1 MSAASTGASA
11 GAATGAT
18 PKPRPAAIAL
28 GEDGGGVAA
37 SPFSPLPVLLH
48 ELNQPLT
55 GLQCS
60 LELATVGS
68 RTPQQYISVLHQS
81 LDLVARMRMLVEA
94 VREVSDLEPGVSSQ
108 PEAIALDFLLRGTVD
123 DLRPVAESR
132 KLHIDV
138 DGNSFP
144 HSCLVQRSVTATLF
158 RIIDSVLSLAVSH
171 SIVRVHLRTLDQHA
185 AVLISWMD
193 EKKIHEKMAENT
205 ETGRLRLSPPALGL
219 LVARACWQRAGG
231 QWNAEFSP
239 ANHSLTLLLPW
250 AESNNQP
257 PTSSCGDRS

>member
-1 MSAASTGASA
+1 MSAAASTGTSA
-11 GAATGAT
+11 GAAPKTRPSAT
-18 PKPRPAAIAL
+18 AL
-28 GEDGGGVAA
+28 DEDGGGEAA
-37 SPFSPLPVLLH
+37 SRFNPLPVLLH

-60 LELATVGS
+60 LELATVGW
-68 RTPQQYISVLHQS
+68 RTPEQYIQVLYQS

-94 VREVSDLEPGVSSQ
+94 VREVSDLEQGVSSQ

-158 RIIDSVLSLAVSH
+158 RIIDSVLSLAASH

-193 EKKIHEKMAENT
+193 EKKIDEKMAENT
-205 ETGRLRLSPPALGL
+205 ETGRLRLSPPDIGL
-219 LVARACWQRAGG
+219 LVARACWERAGG
-231 QWNAEFSP
+231 RWTAEFSP

-257 PTSSCGDRS
+257 PNSSCGDRS